1 MCQTALTGLLDAIC
15 RKCLFFQSKCHIS
28 SMQAFNVKHSNLQL
42 SSSSCTGES
51 EVVQVVIINGYTGC
65 LTYTLAEEYLVISFY
80 WLC

>member
-1 MCQTALTGLLDAIC
+1 
-15 RKCLFFQSKCHIS
+15 
-28 SMQAFNVKHSNLQL
+28 MQAFNVKHSTLQL

-65 LTYTLAEEYLVISFY
+65 LTYTLAEEYLVISCY